1 MPHATIFDL
10 EFTAWEGSMAR
21 RWLAPG
27 EFKEVVQIGAV
38 KLDVESFALVDEL
51 EILVKPRI
59 NPLLSDYLVTLT
71 GITNQALAAR
81 GVDFADAYR
90 AFVRFASAGT
100 ILAFGRD
107 DLVLAGNLELYGI
120 ADAPALP
127 RYANA
132 SPWLLA
138 NGVDARGAHACHVAR
153 LCGAQFSGRE
163 HDALEDARSV
173 ALGIK
178 TLIARGARNILIAP

>member
-10 EFTAWEGSMAR
+10 EFTAWQGSMAR

-38 KLDVESFALVDEL
+38 KLDAESFALLGEF

-59 NPLLSDYLVTLT
+59 NPELSDYLVALT
-71 GITNQALAAR
+71 GVTNEAIAAR
-81 GVDFADAYR
+81 GVDFAQAYEKFV
-90 AFVRFASAGT
+90 AFADDGRIV
-100 ILAFGRD
+100 AFGRD
-107 DLVLAGNLELYGI
+107 DLVLADNLRLYGI
-120 ADAPALP
+120 ADAPAMP
-127 RYANA
+127 PYANA
-132 SPWLLA
+132 IPWLLE
-138 NGVDARGAHACHVAR
+138 NGVDARGFHACDVAR

-163 HDALEDARSV
+163 HDALEDARAV

-178 TLIARGARNILIAP
+178 TLVRRGARNLLLEP